1 MALRGRNVINLLP
14 NMFKNNL
21 TYDQHSD
28 RVGLPTTKGYHMAIF
43 EFSDGF
49 DAVGWYMEH
58 PEAMEPDPYGWDYT
72 EEYPF

>member
-1 MALRGRNVINLLP
+1 MLSICYL
-14 NMFKNNL
+14 KNL
-21 TYDQHSD
+21 TLSTQSD
-28 RVGLPTTKGYHMAIF
+28 SVGLPTTKGYHMAIF